1 MVWSPYFGDPPSKD
15 FLIEVA
21 LGNEEGFRIEGFQ
34 MEGNIDDTGMG
45 DIWGGPGN
53 LIYTDTPVTLRIKS
67 DNDEDNPAGT
77 GMRTA
82 NIISLNDDKL
92 LTITPVTLDGQNFVN
107 VAGTHMRPHLV
118 AGVDSGSHEENVGTI
133 TLSEVASG
141 NVWNVIKPDIGI
153 SHDGH
158 FTVPSIETGQF
169 LNLFIAAPYNS
180 NLTGLTKIRDG
191 SNPNPT
197 WLSSAPIYA
206 YQSLV
211 NFEVFAKLPLDAES
225 DVKVQS
231 IAGSGNFNTT
241 WIFEMLYIAI

>member
-34 MEGNIDDTGMG
+34 MEGIIDDASMG

-53 LIYTDTPVTLRIKS
+53 LIYADSPVALRIKS
-67 DNDEDNPAGT
+67 DNDEDNSTGT

-82 NIISLNDDKL
+82 VVISLNASKL

-107 VAGTHMRPHLV
+107 VAGVHIRPHLIL
-118 AGVDSGSHEENVGTI
+118 GIDSGSSEENIGTI
-133 TLSEVASG
+133 TLSEVISG
-141 NVWNVIKPDIGI
+141 NVWNVIKPFFGI

-158 FTVPSIETGQF
+158 FTIPSIETGQF
-169 LNLFIAAPYNS
+169 LNLFIAAPKNGD
-180 NLTGLTKIRDG
+180 LVGLTKIRDG

-197 WLSSAPIYA
+197 WLSSAPVNA

-225 DVKVQS
+225 DVKTQA
-231 IAGSGNFNTT
+231 IAGSGTFSTT
-241 WIFEMLYIAI
+241 WIFEMLYIEI